1 MSDRETHAGTLG
13 QLSWALFEWARNPYY
28 ILIVIYIFGPY
39 FSTEVIGDPVRGQEI
54 WGYIN
59 GFAGALTACLAP
71 FLGAI
76 ADKVGRRKPWIG
88 TFVVLMFP
96 AILLL
101 WLAVPGEEG
110 LGIVTV
116 AVALTVAGIGFA
128 FTEVFHNAMLPSVV
142 PYQRLGTVSGW
153 GLALGNGG
161 ALIIL
166 VAMLCAFALPA
177 SGLLD
182 WDWLPDQVLFGLD
195 TTTFEHDRIAAPIS
209 AVWLL
214 VFALPLFLF
223 TPDRSGTGLPAGEAV
238 RQGLADVR
246 RTILR
251 VRACRNIAL
260 YLLARMLFN
269 DGKVAIMTFAMIY
282 ASGVFAWGGA
292 ERLLVGVFLTV
303 FAIAGG
309 FIGGWLDDIVGSKK
323 AIVFTIAGNF
333 VALLA
338 AISITPTTIFFI
350 EFEGLGTPVWDFAFF
365 RTLPEI
371 VLPADLDPVRAVH
384 HLGVRQ
390 QPDHARAH
398 RPAGGDDEV
407 LRALRPVR
415 ASDGVRG
422 AHHGGL
428 LHRVL
433 RQPAHR
439 LRLHPHL
446 ARRGGRDD
454 GVREGGAGG
463 AVGGARPNLSRG
475 GSRRPDC
482 RRSVLVRPK
491 KAA

>member
-1 MSDRETHAGTLG
+1 MSDRPTHAGTLG
-13 QLSWALFEWARNPYY
+13 QLSWAVFEWARNPYY

-59 GFAGALTACLAP
+59 GFAGAVTACLAP

-88 TFVVLMFP
+88 AFVVMMFP

-110 LGIVTV
+110 LGIITV
-116 AVALTVAGIGFA
+116 AVALAVAGTGFA

-166 VAMLCAFALPA
+166 VAMLYAFALPA

-182 WDWLPDQVLFGLD
+182 WDWLPDHVLFGLD
-195 TTTFEHDRIAAPIS
+195 TSTFEHDRIAAPIS
-209 AVWLL
+209 AVWLV

-223 TPDRSGTGLPAGEAV
+223 TPDRSGTGVSAGQAI
-238 RQGLADVR
+238 RQGMADVR

-251 VRACRNIAL
+251 LRDYRNIAL

-282 ASGVFAWGGA
+282 ASGVFDWGGA

-323 AIVFTIAGNF
+323 AIVFTIGGNF
-333 VALLA
+333 IALLA
-338 AISITPTTIFFI
+338 AVSITPTTIFFI
-350 EFEGLGTPVWDFAFF
+350 EVEGLDAPVWDFAFF
-365 RTLPEI
+365 GTLPEI
-371 VLPADLDPVRAVH
+371 VYLLISILFALFITSAYANSRTMLARIAPQAEMTKFFGLYALSGQVTTFVAPIMVAFFTGFFESQRVGFGSILILLAAGLALMVFVKEERAEPLADDGSAR
-384 HLGVRQ
+384 G
-390 QPDHARAH
+390 DARA
-398 RPAGGDDEV
+398 RSE
-407 LRALRPVR
+407 
-415 ASDGVRG
+415 G
-422 AHHGGL
+422 A
-428 LHRVL
+428 
-433 RQPAHR
+433 
-439 LRLHPHL
+439 
-446 ARRGGRDD
+446 
-454 GVREGGAGG
+454 
-463 AVGGARPNLSRG
+463 
-475 GSRRPDC
+475 
-482 RRSVLVRPK
+482 
-491 KAA
+491 

>member
-1 MSDRETHAGTLG
+1 MIERSAHADTLG
-13 QLSWALFEWARNPYY
+13 QFSWALFEWARNPYY

-59 GFAGALTACLAP
+59 GFAGAATACLAP

-88 TFVVLMFP
+88 TFVVMMVP

-101 WLAVPGEEG
+101 WLAVPGEAG

-116 AVALTVAGIGFA
+116 AVALTAAGIGFA

-166 VAMLCAFALPA
+166 VAMLYAFALPA
-177 SGLLD
+177 TGLLD
-182 WDWLPDQVLFGLD
+182 WGWLPEEALFGLD
-195 TTTFEHDRIAAPIS
+195 TAAFEHDRIAAPIS
-209 AVWLL
+209 AVWLVL
-214 VFALPLFLF
+214 FALPLFLF
-223 TPDRSGTGLPAGEAV
+223 TPDRSGTGVAAREAV

-246 RTILR
+246 RTLLR
-251 VRACRNIAL
+251 VRAYRNIAL

-338 AISITPTTIFFI
+338 AVSITPTTIFFI
-350 EFEGLGTPVWDFAFF
+350 EFEGLDAPVWDFAFF

-371 VLPADLDPVRAVH
+371 VYLLISI
-384 HLGVRQ
+384 LF
-390 QPDHARAH
+390 
-398 RPAGGDDEV
+398 
-407 LRALRPVR
+407 ALFITSAYANSRTM
-415 ASDGVRG
+415 
-422 AHHGGL
+422 
-428 LHRVL
+428 
-433 RQPAHR
+433 
-439 LRLHPHL
+439 L
-446 ARRGGRDD
+446 ARIAP
-454 GVREGGAGG
+454 EGEMTKFFGLYALSGQVTAFVAPIMVAFFTGFFDSQRIGFGSILILLGAGVALMVFVKEERAEALPG
-463 AVGGARPNLSRG
+463 EEAVEQHR
-475 GSRRPDC
+475 
-482 RRSVLVRPK
+482 
-491 KAA
+491 